1 MYKIYINNNPLI
13 LLDFSDVECDEVST
27 NIYENPNIQTINEV
41 VSELEKGLIDS
52 AVLKS
57 ERLDDMLNSV
67 RTQFELID
75 AAGGIVKNSNG
86 ETLMIFRRG
95 MWDLP
100 KGKVEQEES
109 TEETAIRE
117 VKEECGIES
126 LEIVKELIPTYHT
139 YEMNG
144 TKYLKTTYW
153 FEMRSDDEDLKP
165 QIEEDIS
172 TVKWMNQLELEGI
185 VGDTY
190 NSLKELLVHYL

>member
-139 YEMNG
+139 YEVVG